1 MRCASRVLLFKLL
14 VFISVGGT
22 LIDGIDALIEP
33 NERCGEKTCLVIL
46 DRLGRLEEAFRR
58 AITAIA
64 EDRQLA
70 DKLTILLENDSLVR
84 SVMSLEYSENSANL
98 IKTNITSDHKSDKV
112 MNVSDPSEDNSSYV
126 EDKKTAIRVKVNFKL
141 L

>member
-33 NERCGEKTCLVIL
+33 NETCGEKTCMVIL

-70 DKLTILLENDSLVR
+70 DKLTILLANDSLVK
-84 SVMSLEYSENSANL
+84 SVMSLEYSENSANV
-98 IKTNITSDHKSDKV
+98 INTNITSDHKSKV
-112 MNVSDPSEDNSSYV
+112 MNMSDTSEDKSSYV
-126 EDKKTAIRVKVNFKL
+126 DDEKTAKRVKVS
-141 L
+141 